1 MAATEAAGKLAYRIY
16 RAVSYGAEPVV
27 NLHLR
32 WRRLRGR
39 EHSLRWTERLGLPSL
54 SRPTGPLLWFHA
66 VSLGEGITAIPIIKE
81 CMKQRPDVNVL
92 MTTTT
97 VSAFEV
103 ISKRLPSGVIYQFAP
118 LDTPSAVGAFL
129 DYWKPNAII
138 LIESELWPNLIMGA
152 SENGIVLALLNARM
166 SSKSFKKFSGPLL
179 LPMISLMLSKFSL
192 IVPLSTMQAIHFQ
205 LLQASPY
212 IIKFSGD
219 LKYAVEEF
227 DASEGE
233 LRSIQDLKLQLAH
246 RQVWMASSIHRGEEE
261 IMLGV
266 HRVLTEMHPDIV
278 TILVPRNPQHGLEIA
293 QELQKAGQNVAL
305 RSRQENLKPGTNIYV
320 VDTLVV
326 RGKWWRQQWQVI
338 DDGGRVVAA
347 GRLSYSQ
354 SSMAV
359 KAAASFVTAI
369 EACIEVNNM
378 ILNLV
383 PYEAPFHAYIKPCM
397 GELRYLYRLT
407 PIAVVGG
414 SFFSGLA
421 GHNIFEAAAAGCAV
435 LTGRHVGHFSH
446 MVLEMQQL
454 NPLSVLQVSGK
465 LELEKALKE
474 LFSDAKVLEARRMAA
489 KQAFRALS
497 TGIVANVWSLLNV
510 HVLNQ
515 ALC

>member
-16 RAVSYGAEPVV
+16 RAVSYGAEAAV

-66 VSLGEGITAIPIIKE
+66 VSLGEGMTAIPIIKE
-81 CMKQRPDVNVL
+81 CIKQRPDVNVL

-166 SSKSFKKFSGPLL
+166 SSKSFKKFSGPVL
-179 LPMISLMLSKFSL
+179 LPLISLMLSKFSL

-219 LKYAVEEF
+219 LKYVVEEF

-233 LRSIQDLKLQLAH
+233 LRSTQDLRLQLAH

-266 HRVLTEMHPDIV
+266 HRVLMEMHPDIV

-305 RSRQENLKPGTNIYV
+305 RSRQENLKPGTNIYI
-320 VDTLVV
+320 VDTL
-326 RGKWWRQQWQVI
+326 
-338 DDGGRVVAA
+338 
-347 GRLSYSQ
+347 
-354 SSMAV
+354 
-359 KAAASFVTAI
+359 
-369 EACIEVNNM
+369 
-378 ILNLV
+378 
-383 PYEAPFHAYIKPCM
+383 

-414 SFFSGLA
+414 SFFSDLS
-421 GHNIFEAAAAGCAV
+421 GHNIVEAAAAGCAV

-446 MVLEMQQL
+446 MVLEMQRL

-497 TGIVANVWSLLNV
+497 TELQAWELKRHWIMKKSLMYRAWFSKRQSLLYFSFPDCCSCISSMLIFLQFLEEMV
-510 HVLNQ
+510 
-515 ALC
+515 

>member
-16 RAVSYGAEPVV
+16 RAVSYGAEAAV

-66 VSLGEGITAIPIIKE
+66 VSLGEGMTAIPIIKE
-81 CMKQRPDVNVL
+81 CIKQRPDVNVL

-166 SSKSFKKFSGPLL
+166 SSKSFKKFSGPVL
-179 LPMISLMLSKFSL
+179 LPLISLMLSKFSL

-219 LKYAVEEF
+219 LKYVVEEF

-233 LRSIQDLKLQLAH
+233 LRSTQDLRLQLAH
-246 RQVWMASSIHRGEEE
+246 R
-261 IMLGV
+261 
-266 HRVLTEMHPDIV
+266 
-278 TILVPRNPQHGLEIA
+278 

-305 RSRQENLKPGTNIYV
+305 RSRQENLKPGTNIYI
-320 VDTLVV
+320 VDTL
-326 RGKWWRQQWQVI
+326 
-338 DDGGRVVAA
+338 
-347 GRLSYSQ
+347 
-354 SSMAV
+354 
-359 KAAASFVTAI
+359 
-369 EACIEVNNM
+369 
-378 ILNLV
+378 
-383 PYEAPFHAYIKPCM
+383 

-414 SFFSGLA
+414 SFFSDLS
-421 GHNIFEAAAAGCAV
+421 GHNIVEAAAAGCAV

-446 MVLEMQQL
+446 MVLEMQRL

>member
-179 LPMISLMLSKFSL
+179 LPLISLMLSKFSL

-278 TILVPRNPQHGLEIA
+278 TILVPRDPQHALEIA

-320 VDTLVV
+320 VDTL
-326 RGKWWRQQWQVI
+326 
-338 DDGGRVVAA
+338 
-347 GRLSYSQ
+347 
-354 SSMAV
+354 
-359 KAAASFVTAI
+359 
-369 EACIEVNNM
+369 
-378 ILNLV
+378 
-383 PYEAPFHAYIKPCM
+383 

-435 LTGRHVGHFSH
+435 LTGCHVGHFSH
-446 MVLEMQQL
+446 MVLEMQRL

>member
-359 KAAASFVTAI
+359 KAAAS
-369 EACIEVNNM
+369 C
-378 ILNLV
+378 
-383 PYEAPFHAYIKPCM
+383 
-397 GELRYLYRLT
+397 
-407 PIAVVGG
+407 
-414 SFFSGLA
+414 
-421 GHNIFEAAAAGCAV
+421 
-435 LTGRHVGHFSH
+435 
-446 MVLEMQQL
+446 Q
-454 NPLSVLQVSGK
+454 
-465 LELEKALKE
+465 
-474 LFSDAKVLEARRMAA
+474 
-489 KQAFRALS
+489 
-497 TGIVANVWSLLNV
+497 
-510 HVLNQ
+510 
-515 ALC
+515 

>member
-179 LPMISLMLSKFSL
+179 LPLISLMLSKFSL

-212 IIKFSGD
+212 IIKFSND

-261 IMLGV
+261 IMLGA

-278 TILVPRNPQHGLEIA
+278 TILVPRDPQHGLEIA
-293 QELQKAGQNVAL
+293 QELQKAGLNVAL
-305 RSRQENLKPGTNIYV
+305 RSRQENLKPGTNIYI
-320 VDTLVV
+320 VDTLVM
-326 RGKWWRQQWQVI
+326 RGKWWWQQWQVI

-354 SSMAV
+354 SLMAV
-359 KAAASFVTAI
+359 KA
-369 EACIEVNNM
+369 
-378 ILNLV
+378 
-383 PYEAPFHAYIKPCM
+383 
-397 GELRYLYRLT
+397 
-407 PIAVVGG
+407 G
-414 SFFSGLA
+414 S
-421 GHNIFEAAAAGCAV
+421 
-435 LTGRHVGHFSH
+435 
-446 MVLEMQQL
+446 
-454 NPLSVLQVSGK
+454 
-465 LELEKALKE
+465 
-474 LFSDAKVLEARRMAA
+474 
-489 KQAFRALS
+489 
-497 TGIVANVWSLLNV
+497 
-510 HVLNQ
+510 
-515 ALC
+515 

>member
-16 RAVSYGAEPVV
+16 RAVSYGAEPAV

-81 CMKQRPDVNVL
+81 CIKQRPDVNVL

-129 DYWKPNAII
+129 DYWRPNAII

-179 LPMISLMLSKFSL
+179 LPLISLMLSKFSL

-278 TILVPRNPQHGLEIA
+278 TIIVPRNPQHGLEIA

-320 VDTLVV
+320 VDTL
-326 RGKWWRQQWQVI
+326 
-338 DDGGRVVAA
+338 
-347 GRLSYSQ
+347 
-354 SSMAV
+354 
-359 KAAASFVTAI
+359 
-369 EACIEVNNM
+369 
-378 ILNLV
+378 
-383 PYEAPFHAYIKPCM
+383 

-446 MVLEMQQL
+446 MVLEMQRL

-489 KQAFRALS
+489 KQAFCALS

>member
-179 LPMISLMLSKFSL
+179 LPLISLMLSKFSL

-261 IMLGV
+261 SPFFGKVEQI
-266 HRVLTEMHPDIV
+266 HP
-278 TILVPRNPQHGLEIA
+278 
-293 QELQKAGQNVAL
+293 K
-305 RSRQENLKPGTNIYV
+305 
-320 VDTLVV
+320 
-326 RGKWWRQQWQVI
+326 
-338 DDGGRVVAA
+338 
-347 GRLSYSQ
+347 
-354 SSMAV
+354 
-359 KAAASFVTAI
+359 
-369 EACIEVNNM
+369 
-378 ILNLV
+378 
-383 PYEAPFHAYIKPCM
+383 
-397 GELRYLYRLT
+397 
-407 PIAVVGG
+407 
-414 SFFSGLA
+414 
-421 GHNIFEAAAAGCAV
+421 
-435 LTGRHVGHFSH
+435 
-446 MVLEMQQL
+446 
-454 NPLSVLQVSGK
+454 
-465 LELEKALKE
+465 
-474 LFSDAKVLEARRMAA
+474 
-489 KQAFRALS
+489 
-497 TGIVANVWSLLNV
+497 
-510 HVLNQ
+510 
-515 ALC
+515 

>member
-97 VSAFEV
+97 VSALEV
-103 ISKRLPSGVIYQFAP
+103 ISKRLPSGVIYQLKQFAP

-152 SENGIVLALLNARM
+152 SENGV
-166 SSKSFKKFSGPLL
+166 
-179 LPMISLMLSKFSL
+179 
-192 IVPLSTMQAIHFQ
+192 T
-205 LLQASPY
+205 
-212 IIKFSGD
+212 
-219 LKYAVEEF
+219 VEEF

-278 TILVPRNPQHGLEIA
+278 TILVPRDPQHALEIA

-320 VDTLVV
+320 VDTL
-326 RGKWWRQQWQVI
+326 
-338 DDGGRVVAA
+338 
-347 GRLSYSQ
+347 
-354 SSMAV
+354 
-359 KAAASFVTAI
+359 
-369 EACIEVNNM
+369 
-378 ILNLV
+378 
-383 PYEAPFHAYIKPCM
+383 

-435 LTGRHVGHFSH
+435 LTGCHVGHFSH
-446 MVLEMQQL
+446 MVLEMQRL
-454 NPLSVLQVSGK
+454 NPLSVMQVSGK

-497 TGIVANVWSLLNV
+497 TELQAWELKRHWIMKKSLMYRAWFSRRQSLLYFSFPDCCSCISSMLIFLQFLEEV
-510 HVLNQ
+510 V
-515 ALC
+515 

>member
-166 SSKSFKKFSGPLL
+166 SSKSFKIFSGPLL
-179 LPMISLMLSKFSL
+179 LPLISLMLSKFSL

-278 TILVPRNPQHGLEIA
+278 TILVPRDPQHGLEIA

-320 VDTLVV
+320 VDTL
-326 RGKWWRQQWQVI
+326 
-338 DDGGRVVAA
+338 
-347 GRLSYSQ
+347 
-354 SSMAV
+354 
-359 KAAASFVTAI
+359 
-369 EACIEVNNM
+369 
-378 ILNLV
+378 
-383 PYEAPFHAYIKPCM
+383 

-435 LTGRHVGHFSH
+435 LTGCHVGHFSH
-446 MVLEMQQL
+446 MVLEMQRL
-454 NPLSVLQVSGK
+454 NPLSVMQVSGK